1 MNLLILALILACCA
15 IPWFAYWGW
24 CHARNYYEPRAE
36 LCRARNERLISGLR
50 GVLTGLPGFT
60 LRGVLDKYY
69 ADMRDETEA
78 K

>member
-1 MNLLILALILACCA
+1 MTPLLIILPACFAVLGFLAGVHSERSILQPA
-15 IPWFAYWGW
+15 IDLY
-24 CHARNYYEPRAE
+24 
-36 LCRARNERLISGLR
+36 RARNERLISGLR